1 MSPAKQHIDPGK
13 TTGAHST
20 PEPDVQITEIKSSL
34 TVSQSPHIATA
45 VLLVGRAESNIFVH

>member
-1 MSPAKQHIDPGK
+1 MSPAKRRGDPGK
-13 TTGAHST
+13 TTGARST
-20 PEPDVQITEIKSSL
+20 PEPDVQITDRKSSL